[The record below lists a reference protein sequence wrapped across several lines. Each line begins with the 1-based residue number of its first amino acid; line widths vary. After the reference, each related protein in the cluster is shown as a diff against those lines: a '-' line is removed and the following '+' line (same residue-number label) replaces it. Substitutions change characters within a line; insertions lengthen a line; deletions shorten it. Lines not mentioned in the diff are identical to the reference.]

1 MSDVFCFAKKSFDNK
16 TISVAQQFNNSS
28 GFATFS
34 NYSISILKRT
44 VLTEAELIKY
54 CKRGD
59 RLAQKLL
66 YERFAPKMYGV
77 CKRYVRRREDAEDI
91 LIEGLFKVFDNIE
104 KFRGQGSF
112 EGWIR
117 RIVVNQSLMFLRK
130 KHNFALTVE
139 VSNIEVKT
147 EISIEDELAAEDILN
162 LLDKLPTGYRT
173 VFNLYV
179 VEGYKHR
186 EIAEIMGISINTSK
200 SQLIL
205 AKKRLRQL
213 IQTNDGYSET
223 G

>member
-1 MSDVFCFAKKSFDNK
+1 M
-16 TISVAQQFNNSS
+16 I
-28 GFATFS
+28 
-34 NYSISILKRT
+34 
-44 VLTEAELIKY
+44 LTEAELIEQCRKEN
-54 CKRGD
+54 RA
-59 RLAQKLL
+59 AQKEL
-66 YERFAPKMYGV
+66 YERFAPKMFGV
-77 CKRYVRRREDAEDI
+77 CKRYVRNREDAEDI
-91 LIEGLFKVFDNIE
+91 LVEGLFKVFDNID
-104 KFRGQGSF
+104 KFKGKGSF

-117 RIVVNQSLMFLRK
+117 RIVVNQALMFLRK
-130 KHNFALTVE
+130 KHNFNLTVE

-147 EISIEDELAAEDILN
+147 NVSVEDELAEQDILN
-162 LLDKLPTGYRT
+162 LLNKLPTGYRT

-213 IQTNDGYSET
+213 IQKNSQYPET